1 MSSSYNYS
9 YRVLADGLVRNIDYP
24 LKLPLILSLLARR
37 AETIVMIAALPYSK
51 LVEKHILDCIQ
62 GGIGIRQMIASMQ
75 HLQDAPKSLSTMYKI
90 YGSFIEMERAKING
104 AVGKRVIDQALDGD
118 FKSQELFLRSKGGWS
133 PTQTNIEVEQET
145 DPDLDESAVD
155 TLMSLLGYNENAPEE
170 EETTC
175 ACEEDNCR
183 CS

>member
-1 MSSSYNYS
+1 M
-9 YRVLADGLVRNIDYP
+9 AE
-24 LKLPLILSLLARR
+24 KLP
-37 AETIVMIAALPYSK
+37 YCK
-51 LVEKHILDCIQ
+51 HVEKHILTCIQ
-62 GGIGIRQMIASMQ
+62 GGIAIRQMLASMQ
-75 HLQDAPKSLSTMYKI
+75 HLTNAPKSLSTMYKT
-90 YGSFIEMERAKING
+90 YGSFIEQERAKING
-104 AVGKRVIDQALDGD
+104 LVGAKVIDQALEGD

-170 EETTC
+170 ETTC
-175 ACEEDNCR
+175 TCEEDNCR

>member
-1 MSSSYNYS
+1 
-9 YRVLADGLVRNIDYP
+9 
-24 LKLPLILSLLARR
+24 
-37 AETIVMIAALPYSK
+37 
-51 LVEKHILDCIQ
+51 
-62 GGIGIRQMIASMQ
+62 MQ

-170 EETTC
+170 EEETTC